1 MPFGFH
7 PVWLVFL
14 LIIVL
19 IIFGPGKLPELGAG
33 LGRGIKEFRKHSD
46 ALKDEVT
53 NAVKDHE
60 EHASTTTTATAT
72 PAPEV
77 KPAAIVEQ
85 PKPQAETKP

>member
-60 EHASTTTTATAT
+60 EHASTTTAATAT
-72 PAPEV
+72 PASEV
-77 KPAAIVEQ
+77 KPVPIVEQ
-85 PKPQAETKP
+85 PKPQVETKP